1 MPETASFNTPPIINP
16 PDPKMLERILSL
28 IQAMGVNRRTF
39 AQSVQYSESYL
50 SHILAGRKAI
60 TRKFT
65 RALRDSHGVNLH
77 WFFTGEGE
85 MMGPSI
91 MPRLKDSEYNF
102 WTSDPNPFPLDLPEG
117 LLPVFDLPPDGVI
130 ADRWPDPLPRTIDR
144 FKVDIYVG
152 TTHVFRLRSY
162 EMYPRLGP
170 DDLMLCTLL
179 PSLETVTPS
188 RRKVYVI
195 QTGNRMLTR
204 YITQVNSHQ
213 NNIEVVAED
222 PALGPEEILELGNV
236 DYVWAARYLLMQ
248 EELSA

>member
-1 MPETASFNTPPIINP
+1 
-16 PDPKMLERILSL
+16 MLERILSL

-65 RALRDSHGVNLH
+65 RALRDNHGVNLH

-85 MMGPSI
+85 MIGPSI
-91 MPRLKDSEYNF
+91 MPRPSDADYNY
-102 WTSDPNPFPLDLPEG
+102 WTSDPAPFPLELEPD
-117 LLPVFDLPPDGVI
+117 LLPVFDLPPDSII
-130 ADRWPDPLPRTIDR
+130 ANQWPNPLPKVIDR

-162 EMYPRLGP
+162 EMYPRLAP
-170 DDLMLCTLL
+170 EDLMLCTLL
-179 PSLETVTPS
+179 PSLDTVMPS

-195 QTGNRMLTR
+195 QTGNRILTR
-204 YITQVNSHQ
+204 YITQINNQQNSS
-213 NNIEVVAED
+213 IEVVAED
-222 PALGPEEILELGNV
+222 PVIGPVELIELAQI
-236 DYVWAARYLLMQ
+236 DYIWAARYLLMQ
-248 EELSA
+248 DELVS